1 MNDDQLLEEATHLG
15 IEPARAYV
23 EMTPRMRSMAKAQA
37 VKRLKVEAR
46 RLKVNPDRWVELS
59 PEERAVERKS
69 LSNGDPPY
77 VPREGDEEDEDSDD
91 AVLHVYTARDS
102 VPAIEPDP
110 KKRDG
115 MTIGLIDEIEKPPD
129 HIGDSRSADPRTL
142 QDIYSRWP
150 IGDGQ
155 HYIRVER
162 TQPKAFGGVAC
173 AGYLGDIKEPFS
185 ERKFQQ
191 YFGGREFELTLFGP
205 DPRGRH
211 DDLTGGPVIKALTK
225 GFKITVP
232 ILPPNLAVLPAMET
246 NQDAKEK
253 AEMTQSFNPF
263 APAQMPM
270 MQQPMT
276 TAEATVHKTNSDL
289 VTNVLRMQQEEV
301 QSLRKRTEGE
311 GGMGIKEVLSYTGKT
326 QGDLLAAARA
336 DADARQRILEAQLA
350 EERSA
355 NRATREKLEQLTGKS
370 DGSTIE
376 LVKALG
382 GATGERDN
390 NRQQFYEQ
398 QLASV
403 RTTYETQL
411 DSLRRSHVD
420 ALGAIK
426 EMRSE
431 EQKAAEARYRDLD
444 GEYRRR
450 MDDLQRKSDE
460 NEKRLKDEIDRVRKE
475 ERDLA
480 DKRTNDTK
488 ERYEDRLKDLDRAHD
503 RELKS
508 LRENMETRMHTSV
521 TTKDFEL
528 TTLRSKV
535 DETKQQ
541 LEEAR
546 HEAEE
551 ASDPVKAKE
560 KADRIATT
568 FGYAKEDNAPKTSS
582 ERFWAMAGG
591 GVGQALQNIDKWA
604 PDLLATIRGQAPQP
618 RPGQQFM
625 QAPQLAPGQPQAGQQ
640 QQAQPQAPQQP
651 QRRRGVAWAAA
662 GQEPRPPVNAPSS
675 PMGFQPDTPQPA
687 QQPDAAPPPAPL
699 EQAAQA
705 VAPQQQGQPQQP
717 ERQGPP
723 NPFGSVFDD
732 NAVQGFMQNLDG
744 AINIGMTSGDF
755 AQQFFNRYPQ
765 QAATLVRTFTTK
777 QVIDYV
783 LAVPGGDMSAIARRD
798 GAKFLDELWAGI
810 KKLAKNQ
817 ASAQQAQPQA
827 SPA

>member
-1 MNDDQLLEEATHLG
+1 MSEQLSADQLLEEATHLA
-15 IEPARAYV
+15 IEPPSAYV

-69 LSNGDPPY
+69 LSNGDPAY
-77 VPREGDEEDEDSDD
+77 VPKGDDEEDEDSDD
-91 AVLHVYTARDS
+91 AVLHVYTARDNI
-102 VPAIEPDP
+102 PAIEPDP

-129 HIGDSRSADPRTL
+129 HMGDARAADPKTL

-162 TQPKAFGGVAC
+162 TEPKAFGGVAC

-191 YFGGREFELTLFGP
+191 YFGGRVFELTLFGP

-225 GFKITVP
+225 PFKITVP

-253 AEMTQSFNPF
+253 AEMTQSYNPF

-301 QSLRKRTEGE
+301 NTLRKRTEGD
-311 GGMGIKEVLSYTGKT
+311 GGMGIKEVLSYTGKS
-326 QGDLLAAARA
+326 QSDLLAAARA

-355 NRATREKLEQLTGKS
+355 NRATREQLQQITGKS

-398 QLASV
+398 QIASV
-403 RTTYETQL
+403 RTSYETQL
-411 DSLRRSHVD
+411 DSLRRSHTD
-420 ALGAIK
+420 ALGTIK
-426 EMRSE
+426 DMRSE
-431 EQKAAEARYRDLD
+431 EQKSAEQRYRDLD

-480 DKRTNDTK
+480 DKRIADTK
-488 ERYEDRLKDLDRAHD
+488 ERYEDRIKDLDRAHA

-508 LRENMETRMHTSV
+508 QQENLETRMHTSV

-604 PDLLATIRGQAPQP
+604 PDLLATIRGQAPQQ
-618 RPGQQFM
+618 RPGQGFVQN
-625 QAPQLAPGQPQAGQQ
+625 PQLTAGQGQPQQQPAQQ
-640 QQAQPQAPQQP
+640 QPQQP

-675 PMGFQPDTPQPA
+675 PMGFQSDTPPPA
-687 QQPDAAPPPAPL
+687 QQQAAAPPPAPL
-699 EQAAQA
+699 EQAAQQA
-705 VAPQQQGQPQQP
+705 APQQPVQQEQPP
-717 ERQGPP
+717 RQGPP
-723 NPFGSVFDD
+723 NPFGAVFDD
-732 NAVQGFMQNLDG
+732 NAVQGFMANLDG
-744 AINIGMTSGDF
+744 AINIGMTAGDF

-765 QAATLVRTFTTK
+765 QATVLVQKFTPK
-777 QVIDYV
+777 QVVEYV
-783 LAVPGGDMSAIARRD
+783 MAVPGGDMSAIARRD
-798 GAKFLDELWAGI
+798 GAKFLDELWAGV
-810 KKLAKNQ
+810 KKLAK
-817 ASAQQAQPQA
+817 SQQNAQPQPTA
-827 SPA
+827 